1 MELTGKLA
9 KLAEVARKNRQ
20 SSAITFEQAQQRQ
33 VDDYNRGIGELTGYD
48 CKICNNKGYIAVLRG
63 GNFCLIEC
71 KCMATRRSEARLK
84 RSGINPAYTLQTF
97 EQDEPWQRQFLGS
110 AWKYVWHKA
119 GWFYAG
125 GQVGSGKTHICTGI
139 VRELIKQGHEAR
151 YMLWCDDSAA
161 IKASIKYPEDYAALV
176 EPLKTVDVLYID
188 DFLKTGGGKPTAAD
202 FSLAFE
208 ILNARYNRAELITI
222 ISSEFY
228 IGEILKKDEAVGSR
242 IFERAGEAAQN
253 IKRDPH
259 KNYRLR
265 GTK

>member
-1 MELTGKLA
+1 MA
-9 KLAEVARKNRQ
+9 KLAEAARKNRQ
-20 SSAITFEQAQQRQ
+20 SSAITFEQAQQHQ
-33 VDDYNRGIGELTGYD
+33 VDNYNRGIGELTGYD
-48 CKICNNKGYIAVLRG
+48 CKTCNNKGYIAVLRG

-97 EQDEPWQRQFLGS
+97 EQGEPWQRQLLGS
-110 AWKYVWHKA
+110 AWKYVWHPA

-151 YMLWCDDSAA
+151 YMLWRDDSAE

-208 ILNARYNRAELITI
+208 VLNARYNRAELITI

-228 IGEILKKDEAVGSR
+228 IGEILKMDEAVGSR

-265 GTK
+265 GAKL